1 MSKFPFYLI
10 FACAAFVLF
19 FNGLVFFRN
28 RNSRINRAFAVFGI
42 FLFIWLFSYA
52 LAYFTQDKGLK
63 LILFRVGYSGI
74 IFMPA
79 SFFCFIS
86 YFLERQR
93 DFVIRVSA
101 YLMGIVFLVLHNT
114 EYPLVVGLHA
124 YPWGYYPNTITLIH
138 PIFLVYLFGFFILA
152 NGLMVAYLIK
162 KRIESNQI
170 KYMRIKYVLFGS
182 IVGNISVID
191 FLGNYGIN
199 FPPVGFIFIFIY
211 PFIFSYAILKY
222 RLMDI
227 AIAITRTGIFIA
239 VYSLVLGIPFALA
252 FGWREQLKSLIG
264 ETWWLVPLISSTVLA
279 TVGPSIY
286 FFIQKKAED
295 RLLQEQRRYQT
306 TLRRASL
313 GMGRVKDLKRLLKL
327 TVNIVTRTVRIE
339 HCEIYL
345 SHKLSER
352 YILKASQ
359 GWSLADD
366 KRISFIPA
374 DAPLIQYLKRR
385 REPLVYDEVK
395 QRGQDFKDQVLEET
409 GKIMEALD
417 AALLVPSFI
426 EEDLLAILVLGKK
439 RSGKLYSHDDLIVFS
454 ILANQAALAIEN
466 AQFYEDMK
474 KTHDQLMKAEKMA
487 TIGTMADGL
496 SHQINNR
503 LHAMGFIA
511 SDALDTIKLQP
522 RESLPPEA
530 KKVYEEMEV
539 SLGKIQ
545 ENVKRGGEIVEGLLK
560 YSRKPDE
567 GFAAIELGKLLD
579 AALEMA
585 QFKIKLSQIDIA
597 RNFNGAIPKIRGN
610 FTQLQEVF
618 FNMVDNS
625 YDAMMQRK
633 EEMKEPGYRGRLEIS
648 AQEEGNHLEIF
659 IRDNGMGVKEK
670 DFKRLFTPFFTT
682 KLSSK
687 KGTGL
692 GLYVIRKI
700 IEENHGGKVE
710 FTSEYQ
716 KGSQTRLVLPIAT

>member
-1 MSKFPFYLI
+1 
-10 FACAAFVLF
+10 
-19 FNGLVFFRN
+19 
-28 RNSRINRAFAVFGI
+28 
-42 FLFIWLFSYA
+42 
-52 LAYFTQDKGLK
+52 
-63 LILFRVGYSGI
+63 
-74 IFMPA
+74 MPA

-86 YFLERQR
+86 YLLERQR
-93 DFVIRVSA
+93 DFVIRVGV
-101 YLMGIVFLVLHNT
+101 YLAGIIFLVLHT
-114 EYPLVVGLHA
+114 TKYPLVIGLHT
-124 YPWGYYPNTITLIH
+124 YPWGYYPNTITFIH
-138 PIFLVYLFGFFILA
+138 PVFLVYLFGFFILA
-152 NGLMVAYLIK
+152 NGLMATHLIK
-162 KRIESNQI
+162 KRDESSQI

-199 FPPVGFIFIFIY
+199 FPPLGFIFIFIY
-211 PFIFSYAILKY
+211 PFIFSYAILRY

-227 AIAITRTGIFIA
+227 TIAITRTGIFIA

-252 FGWREQLKSLIG
+252 FGWREQLKNLMG
-264 ETWWLVPLISSTVLA
+264 EMWWLIPLISSTVLA

-313 GMGRVKDLKRLLKL
+313 GMGRVKDLRRLLKL

-366 KRISFIPA
+366 KRVSFIPA
-374 DAPLIQYLKRR
+374 DAPLIQYLKRH

-395 QRGQDFKDQVLEET
+395 QRGQDFKDQVLEEI
-409 GKIMEALD
+409 GKIMEELD

-439 RSGKLYSHDDLIVFS
+439 RSGKLYSQDDLIVFS

-522 RESLPPEA
+522 REGLQPEA

-545 ENVKRGGEIVEGLLK
+545 DNVKRGGEIVEGLLK

-648 AQEEGNHLEIF
+648 AQEEGSHLEIL
-659 IRDNGMGVKEK
+659 IKDNGMGVKEK

-692 GLYVIRKI
+692 GLYVLRKI

>member
-1 MSKFPFYLI
+1 MNFFSLSGLAVVLITSGLIVILAFRGKLYLHRIWMLFNIAVLIWGACSYFIGRETIPYKALILWKIAHIGIILIPVFLYHFVSNFCNIQKQRILFYVYVQGLI
-10 FACAAFVLF
+10 FILFTFSPFLLSGVRYVFHSFYYATPGYAYHIFTVLWISIVIYSHYLLFLQYFHADGVRRSQILYLF
-19 FNGLVFFRN
+19 FGSFIGF
-28 RNSRINRAFAVFGI
+28 SGGI
-42 FLFIWLFSYA
+42 
-52 LAYFTQDKGLK
+52 T
-63 LILFRVGYSGI
+63 
-74 IFMPA
+74 
-79 SFFCFIS
+79 
-86 YFLERQR
+86 YFL
-93 DFVIRVSA
+93 IG
-101 YLMGIVFLVLHNT
+101 YGIDI
-114 EYPLVVGLHA
+114 YP
-124 YPWGYYPNTITLIH
+124 
-138 PIFLVYLFGFFILA
+138 
-152 NGLMVAYLIK
+152 
-162 KRIESNQI
+162 
-170 KYMRIKYVLFGS
+170 
-182 IVGNISVID
+182 VGNFTIPLYCLIVT
-191 FLGNYGIN
+191 
-199 FPPVGFIFIFIY
+199 
-211 PFIFSYAILKY
+211 YAILKY
-222 RLMDI
+222 RLLDI
-227 AIAITRTGIFIA
+227 ALAVTRTGTFII
-239 VYSLVLGIPFALA
+239 VYSLVLGIPFIFA
-252 FGWREQLKSLIG
+252 FGWQKYFKELIG
-264 ETWWLVPLISSTVLA
+264 DIWWLVPLISSTVLA
-279 TVGPSIY
+279 TIGPSIY
-286 FFIQKKAED
+286 LFIQKKAED
-295 RLLQEQRRYQT
+295 KLLQEQRRYQT

-359 GWSLADD
+359 GWALADD
-366 KRISFIPA
+366 KRVSFIPA
-374 DAPLIQYLKRR
+374 DATLIQYLRR
-385 REPLVYDEVK
+385 HREPLVYDEVK
-395 QRGQDFKDQVLEET
+395 QRGQDYKDQALVEIGKVMEE
-409 GKIMEALD
+409 LD

-439 RSGKLYSHDDLIVFS
+439 RSGKLYSQDDLVVFS

-522 RESLPPEA
+522 KENLPPEA

-545 ENVKRGGEIVEGLLK
+545 DNVKRGGEIVEGLLK
-560 YSRKPDE
+560 YSRKTDE
-567 GFAAIELGKLLD
+567 GFAAIDLGKLLD

-585 QFKIKLSQIDIA
+585 QFKIKISQIDIA
-597 RNFNGAIPKIRGN
+597 RNFNGSIAKIRGN

-618 FNMVDNS
+618 FNMIDNS

-648 AQEEGNHLEIF
+648 TREEGNHLEIF
-659 IRDNGMGVKEK
+659 IKDNGMGVKEK
-670 DFKRLFTPFFTT
+670 DQKRLFTPFFTT

-716 KGSQTRLVLPIAT
+716 KGSQTRLVLPIAL

>member
-1 MSKFPFYLI
+1 MQISIYSMVGCI
-10 FACAAFVLF
+10 SAFVIAF
-19 FNGLVFFRN
+19 VGLLAY
-28 RNSRINRAFAVFGI
+28 SKSKANRANFNYFIFCISIFIWQLTYAIAFSIDRYEVSVIWLKIGFTGVVIIPAALFSFTLAFLRKKTAKRTEYICYSFSLILILLLWFSDLLINGAHSFFWGHYPRASILHPVFVLYMSFSFTASIILLFLEAYKLERGSVNFQRCWYLAWSLSVGVFGSVD
-42 FLFIWLFSYA
+42 FIANYGYQFYPFGWVFVDL
-52 LAYFTQDKGLK
+52 LAS
-63 LILFRVGYSGI
+63 I
-74 IFMPA
+74 
-79 SFFCFIS
+79 
-86 YFLERQR
+86 
-93 DFVIRVSA
+93 
-101 YLMGIVFLVLHNT
+101 
-114 EYPLVVGLHA
+114 
-124 YPWGYYPNTITLIH
+124 
-138 PIFLVYLFGFFILA
+138 
-152 NGLMVAYLIK
+152 VAY
-162 KRIESNQI
+162 
-170 KYMRIKYVLFGS
+170 
-182 IVGNISVID
+182 
-191 FLGNYGIN
+191 
-199 FPPVGFIFIFIY
+199 
-211 PFIFSYAILKY
+211 AIIKY
-222 RLMDI
+222 RLLDI
-227 AIAITRTGIFIA
+227 TIAITRTGIFIA
-239 VYSLVLGIPFALA
+239 VYSIVLGVPFALA
-252 FGWREQLKSLIG
+252 FGWREQLQRLIG
-264 ETWWLVPLISSTVLA
+264 EMWWLVPLVSSTVLA

-286 FFIQKKAED
+286 FYIQQRAED

-313 GMGRVKDLKRLLKL
+313 GMGKVKDLKRLLKL
-327 TVNIVTRTVRIE
+327 TVNIVTRTVRIA

-359 GWSLADD
+359 GWVLAED
-366 KRISFIPA
+366 KRVSFIPA
-374 DAPLIQYLKRR
+374 EASLVQYLKKHP
-385 REPLVYDEVK
+385 EPLVYDEVK
-395 QRGQDFKDQVLEET
+395 QRGQDFKDEVLIEI
-409 GKIMEALD
+409 GKIMEELD

-426 EEDLLAILVLGKK
+426 EDELLAVLVLGKK

-466 AQFYEDMK
+466 AQFYEEMK

-522 RESLPPEA
+522 KENLPPEA
-530 KKVYEEMEV
+530 KKVYAEMEV

-560 YSRKPDE
+560 YSRKTDE
-567 GFAAIELGKLLD
+567 GFAAIELGNLLD

-585 QFKIKLSQIDIA
+585 QFKIKLNQIDIA
-597 RNFNGAIPKIRGN
+597 RNFNGSIAKIRGN

-618 FNMVDNS
+618 FNMIDNA

-648 AQEEGNHLEIF
+648 THEDGNHLEIF
-659 IRDNGMGVKEK
+659 IKDNGIGVKEK

-716 KGSQTRLVLPIAT
+716 KGSQTRLVLPIAA

>member
-1 MSKFPFYLI
+1 MILVNSASMQIAYVYFFKKEKIHSQLKLQQLKYILL
-10 FACAAFVLF
+10 AFV
-19 FNGLVFFRN
+19 
-28 RNSRINRAFAVFGI
+28 I
-42 FLFIWLFSYA
+42 FT
-52 LAYFTQDKGLK
+52 LASL
-63 LILFRVGYSGI
+63 
-74 IFMPA
+74 
-79 SFFCFIS
+79 
-86 YFLERQR
+86 
-93 DFVIRVSA
+93 DFV
-101 YLMGIVFLVLHNT
+101 
-114 EYPLVVGLHA
+114 P
-124 YPWGYYPNTITLIH
+124 
-138 PIFLVYLFGFFILA
+138 
-152 NGLMVAYLIK
+152 
-162 KRIESNQI
+162 
-170 KYMRIKYVLFGS
+170 
-182 IVGNISVID
+182 
-191 FLGNYGIN
+191 NYGIN
-199 FPPVGFIFIFIY
+199 IFPVGFIPVTIFILL
-211 PFIFSYAILKY
+211 IFYSIVRY

-227 AIAITRTGIFIA
+227 GIAITRTGIFLI
-239 VYSLVLGIPFALA
+239 VYSFVLGIPFALA
-252 FGWREQLKSLIG
+252 FGWREQLKQLMG
-264 ETWWLVPLISSTVLA
+264 EIWWIVPLITSTVLA
-279 TVGPSIY
+279 TAGPFIFLY
-286 FFIQKKAED
+286 IQKKAEN

-359 GWSLADD
+359 GWALADD
-366 KRISFIPA
+366 KRVSFIPA
-374 DAPLIQYLKRR
+374 DATLIQYLRR
-385 REPLVYDEVK
+385 HREPLVYDEVK
-395 QRGQDFKDQVLEET
+395 QRGQDYKDQALVEIGKVMEE
-409 GKIMEALD
+409 LD

-439 RSGKLYSHDDLIVFS
+439 RSGKLYSQDDLVVFS

-522 RESLPPEA
+522 KENLPPEA

-545 ENVKRGGEIVEGLLK
+545 DNVKRGGEIVEGLLK
-560 YSRKPDE
+560 YSRKTDE
-567 GFAAIELGKLLD
+567 GFAAIDLGKLLD

-585 QFKIKLSQIDIA
+585 QFKIKISQIDIA
-597 RNFNGAIPKIRGN
+597 RNFNGSIAKIRGN

-618 FNMVDNS
+618 FNMIDNS

-648 AQEEGNHLEIF
+648 TREEGSHLEIF
-659 IRDNGMGVKEK
+659 IKDNGMGVKEK
-670 DFKRLFTPFFTT
+670 DQKRLFTPFFTT

-692 GLYVIRKI
+692 GLYVLRKI

-716 KGSQTRLVLPIAT
+716 KGSQTRLVLPIAL

>member
-1 MSKFPFYLI
+1 MKYQVLLMLLTAALVLLFNQLVYLKNRKSKVNQSFSI
-10 FACAAFVLF
+10 
-19 FNGLVFFRN
+19 
-28 RNSRINRAFAVFGI
+28 FGI
-42 FLFIWLFSYA
+42 FIFIWLFCFSIAYA
-52 LAYFTQDKGLK
+52 TTNLDSK
-63 LILFRVGYSGI
+63 LLWFRMGYLGI
-74 IFMPA
+74 IFIPV
-79 SFFCFIS
+79 SFYSFIFHLMNRS
-86 YFLERQR
+86 KDWVVVKINYLIGVA
-93 DFVIRVSA
+93 FV
-101 YLMGIVFLVLHNT
+101 LLHLT
-114 EYPLVVGLHA
+114 KSPLVIDL
-124 YPWGYYPNTITLIH
+124 YKFPWGYYPNTSTPVH
-138 PIFLVYLFGFFILA
+138 VVFFIFFLSLFILS
-152 NGLMVAYLIK
+152 NTLMGLTLFMRRREFSQVQYT
-162 KRIESNQI
+162 
-170 KYMRIKYVLFGS
+170 RIKYALVGS
-182 IVGNISVID
+182 MVGSLAALD
-191 FLGNYGIN
+191 FLGSYGID
-199 FPPVGFIFIFIY
+199 FPPIGFVFMFLY
-211 PFIFSYAILKY
+211 PLIFSYAILKY
-222 RLMDI
+222 RFMDVTV
-227 AIAITRTGIFIA
+227 AITRTGIFIV

-252 FGWREQLKSLIG
+252 FGWREQLKILMG
-264 ETWWLVPLISSTVLA
+264 ETWWLAPLISSTILA
-279 TVGPSIY
+279 TVGPFIY
-286 FFIQKKAED
+286 LYIQRKAED
-295 RLLQEQRRYQT
+295 KLLQEQRRYQT

-359 GWSLADD
+359 GWALADD
-366 KRISFIPA
+366 KRVSFMPG
-374 DAPLIQYLKRR
+374 DAALIQYLRR
-385 REPLVYDEVK
+385 HREPLVYDEVK
-395 QRGQDFKDQVLEET
+395 QRGQDFKDQVLEEI
-409 GKIMEALD
+409 GRVMEKLD

-426 EEDLLAILVLGKK
+426 ENELLAILVLGKK
-439 RSGKLYSHDDLIVFS
+439 RSGKLYSQDDLVVFS

-522 RESLPPEA
+522 KENLPPEA
-530 KKVYEEMEV
+530 KKVYEEMDV

-560 YSRKPDE
+560 YSRKTDE
-567 GFAAIELGKLLD
+567 GFAAIDLGKLLD

-585 QFKIKLSQIDIA
+585 QFKIKISQIDIA
-597 RNFNGAIPKIRGN
+597 RNFNGSIAKIRGN

-618 FNMVDNS
+618 FNMIDNS

-648 AQEEGNHLEIF
+648 TREEGSHLEIF
-659 IRDNGMGVKEK
+659 IKDNGMGVKEK
-670 DFKRLFTPFFTT
+670 DQKRLFTPFFTT

-692 GLYVIRKI
+692 GLYVLRKI

-716 KGSQTRLVLPIAT
+716 KGSQTRLVLPIAA

>member
-1 MSKFPFYLI
+1 MSLSIVVWLFFAGISFNCNRKELADVFVRITNVGVSFISITMFHFVTAFLHITKLRKFVILLYGYGLI
-10 FACAAFVLF
+10 CSGLVLF
-19 FNGLVFFRN
+19 TNLLVKDSKQYFWGFY
-28 RNSRINRAFAVFGI
+28 SLAGKLHPVF
-42 FLFIWLFSYA
+42 
-52 LAYFTQDKGLK
+52 LA
-63 LILFRVGYSGI
+63 I
-74 IFMPA
+74 
-79 SFFCFIS
+79 FIS
-86 YFLERQR
+86 QIILC
-93 DFVIRVSA
+93 
-101 YLMGIVFLVLHNT
+101 VFLLIAYYLGLSENT
-114 EYPLVVGLHA
+114 V
-124 YPWGYYPNTITLIH
+124 
-138 PIFLVYLFGFFILA
+138 
-152 NGLMVAYLIK
+152 K
-162 KRIESNQI
+162 KQQ
-170 KYMRIKYVLFGS
+170 IKYVLIGIFIFDLS
-182 IVGNISVID
+182 SVD
-191 FLGNYGIN
+191 FIPNYGIS
-199 FPPVGFIFIFIY
+199 FY
-211 PFIFSYAILKY
+211 PFGYATTTLFVLSFAYSIVKY
-222 RLMDI
+222 RLLEI
-227 AIAITRTGIFIA
+227 NLLLTRTSIFA
-239 VYSLVLGIPFALA
+239 VYSLLLGFPFVIAV
-252 FGWREQLKSLIG
+252 GWQKQLMNLLG
-264 ETWWLVPLISSTVLA
+264 ENWWVVPLTSSTILA

-286 FFIQKKAED
+286 LYVQRKAED
-295 RLLQEQRRYQT
+295 KLLQEQRRYQT

-366 KRISFIPA
+366 KRVSFIPA
-374 DAPLIQYLKRR
+374 DAPLIQYLKRHQ
-385 REPLVYDEVK
+385 EPLVYDEVK
-395 QRGQDFKDQVLEET
+395 QRGQDFKDQVLEEI
-409 GKIMEALD
+409 GKVMEEFD

-426 EEDLLAILVLGKK
+426 ENELLAILVLGKK

-466 AQFYEDMK
+466 AQFYEDMR

-522 RESLPPEA
+522 KENLPPEA

-545 ENVKRGGEIVEGLLK
+545 DNVKRGGEIVEGLLK
-560 YSRKPDE
+560 YSRKTDE
-567 GFAAIELGKLLD
+567 GFAAIDLGKLLD

-585 QFKIKLSQIDIA
+585 QFKIKLNQIDIA
-597 RNFNGAIPKIRGN
+597 RNFNGSVAKIRGN

-618 FNMVDNS
+618 FNMIDNS
-625 YDAMMQRK
+625 YDAMTQRK

-648 AQEEGNHLEIF
+648 TREEGNHLEIF
-659 IRDNGMGVKEK
+659 IKDNGMGVKEK
-670 DFKRLFTPFFTT
+670 DQKRLFTPFFTT

-692 GLYVIRKI
+692 GLYVLRKI

-716 KGSQTRLVLPIAT
+716 KGSQTRLVLPIA

>member
-1 MSKFPFYLI
+1 MNINIFGYAGLLTGISAIILI
-10 FACAAFVLF
+10 FVVLLNRKSLIHWIWIL
-19 FNGLVFFRN
+19 FNVCVGIWGYGSFWTTMCKNSESALFAWRVAHVGVIFIPVTFCHFAYVFTQRKHRHVVPLLYCGGL
-28 RNSRINRAFAVFGI
+28 I
-42 FLFIWLFSYA
+42 FLFLDFATNRFLSRTQLLFDSIYYAKADYA
-52 LAYFTQDKGLK
+52 LYFIFFTTWICLVIIGHLF
-63 LILFRVGYSGI
+63 LIERYFKTDSYLEKTKI
-74 IFMPA
+74 Q
-79 SFFCFIS
+79 
-86 YFLERQR
+86 YFL
-93 DFVIRVSA
+93 FCV
-101 YLMGIVFLVLHNT
+101 
-114 EYPLVVGLHA
+114 VVGFM
-124 YPWGYYPNTITLIH
+124 G
-138 PIFLVYLFGFFILA
+138 
-152 NGLMVAYLIK
+152 GLMNFFPILGFNIYPYGNASLPIYLIVVT
-162 KRIESNQI
+162 
-170 KYMRIKYVLFGS
+170 YVILRFRLIDIS
-182 IVGNISVID
+182 IV
-191 FLGNYGIN
+191 
-199 FPPVGFIFIFIY
+199 
-211 PFIFSYAILKY
+211 
-222 RLMDI
+222 
-227 AIAITRTGIFIA
+227 ITRTGIFLA
-239 VYSLVLGIPFALA
+239 VYSVILGIPFAIA
-252 FGWREQLKSLIG
+252 FGWREQLQRVIG
-264 ETWWLVPLISSTVLA
+264 EIWWLVPLISSTVLA

-286 FFIQKKAED
+286 LYIQNRAED

-313 GMGRVKDLKRLLKL
+313 GMGRVKDLRRLLKL

-339 HCEIYL
+339 HSEIYL
-345 SHKLSER
+345 LHKLSER

-374 DAPLIQYLKRR
+374 DAALIQYLKRH

-395 QRGQDFKDQVLEET
+395 QRGQDFQDKVLEEI
-409 GKIMEALD
+409 GRVMEELD

-426 EEDLLAILVLGKK
+426 EEDLIAVLVMGKK

-522 RESLPPEA
+522 RAALPPET

-560 YSRKPDE
+560 YSRKTDE

-585 QFKIKLSQIDIA
+585 QFKIKLNQIDIA
-597 RNFNGAIPKIRGN
+597 RDFNGAIPRIRGN

-648 AQEEGNHLEIF
+648 TREEGTRLEIF
-659 IRDNGMGVKEK
+659 VKDNGMGVQEK
-670 DFKRLFTPFFTT
+670 DQKRLFTPFFTT

>member
-1 MSKFPFYLI
+1 MQGLI
-10 FACAAFVLF
+10 FILFTFSPFLLSGVRYVFHSFYYATPGYAYHIFTVLWISIVIYSHYLLFLQYFHADGVRRSQILYLF
-19 FNGLVFFRN
+19 FGSFIGF
-28 RNSRINRAFAVFGI
+28 SGGI
-42 FLFIWLFSYA
+42 
-52 LAYFTQDKGLK
+52 T
-63 LILFRVGYSGI
+63 
-74 IFMPA
+74 
-79 SFFCFIS
+79 
-86 YFLERQR
+86 YFL
-93 DFVIRVSA
+93 IG
-101 YLMGIVFLVLHNT
+101 YGIDI
-114 EYPLVVGLHA
+114 YP
-124 YPWGYYPNTITLIH
+124 
-138 PIFLVYLFGFFILA
+138 
-152 NGLMVAYLIK
+152 
-162 KRIESNQI
+162 
-170 KYMRIKYVLFGS
+170 
-182 IVGNISVID
+182 VGNFTIPLYCLIVT
-191 FLGNYGIN
+191 
-199 FPPVGFIFIFIY
+199 
-211 PFIFSYAILKY
+211 YAILKY
-222 RLMDI
+222 RLLDI
-227 AIAITRTGIFIA
+227 ALAVTRTGTFII
-239 VYSLVLGIPFALA
+239 VYSLVLGIPFIFA
-252 FGWREQLKSLIG
+252 FGWQKYFKELIG
-264 ETWWLVPLISSTVLA
+264 DIWWLVPLISSTVLA
-279 TVGPSIY
+279 TIGPSIY
-286 FFIQKKAED
+286 LFIQKKAED

-359 GWSLADD
+359 GWALADD
-366 KRISFIPA
+366 KRVSFIPA
-374 DAPLIQYLKRR
+374 DSTLIQYLRR
-385 REPLVYDEVK
+385 HREPLVYDEVK
-395 QRGQDFKDQVLEET
+395 QRGQDYKDQALVEIGKVMEE
-409 GKIMEALD
+409 LD

-439 RSGKLYSHDDLIVFS
+439 RSGKLYSQDDLVVFS

-522 RESLPPEA
+522 KENLPPEA

-545 ENVKRGGEIVEGLLK
+545 DNVKRGGEIVEGLLK
-560 YSRKPDE
+560 YSRKTDE
-567 GFAAIELGKLLD
+567 GFAAIDLGKLLD

-597 RNFNGAIPKIRGN
+597 RNFNGSVARIRGN

-618 FNMVDNS
+618 FNMIDNS

-648 AQEEGNHLEIF
+648 TREEGNHLEIF
-659 IRDNGMGVKEK
+659 IKDNGMGVKEK
-670 DFKRLFTPFFTT
+670 DQKRLFTPFFTT

-692 GLYVIRKI
+692 GLYVLRKI

-716 KGSQTRLVLPIAT
+716 KGSQTRLVLPIAA

>member
-1 MSKFPFYLI
+1 MNRKSSVHWI
-10 FACAAFVLF
+10 WIF
-19 FNGLVFFRN
+19 FNVCVGTWAYGSFWTTMCTDPESALFAWRVAHIGVIFIPVTFYHFAYVFTQRKHQYVVPLLYCGGLVFLFLDFTTTQFL
-28 RNSRINRAFAVFGI
+28 SRVQ
-42 FLFIWLFSYA
+42 FLFDSIYYAKADYALYFIFFVIWLCLVIIGHLLLIERYFKIDSY
-52 LAYFTQDKGLK
+52 LEKTKIQYL
-63 LILFRVGYSGI
+63 LFCV
-74 IFMPA
+74 
-79 SFFCFIS
+79 
-86 YFLERQR
+86 
-93 DFVIRVSA
+93 
-101 YLMGIVFLVLHNT
+101 
-114 EYPLVVGLHA
+114 VVGFMGGLMNFFPILGFNI
-124 YPWGYYPNTITLIH
+124 YPYGNASL
-138 PIFLVYLFGFFILA
+138 PIYLF
-152 NGLMVAYLIK
+152 V
-162 KRIESNQI
+162 
-170 KYMRIKYVLFGS
+170 VT
-182 IVGNISVID
+182 
-191 FLGNYGIN
+191 
-199 FPPVGFIFIFIY
+199 
-211 PFIFSYAILKY
+211 YAILRF
-222 RLMDI
+222 RLI
-227 AIAITRTGIFIA
+227 EISIVITRTSIFLA
-239 VYSLVLGIPFALA
+239 VYSVILGIPFVLA
-252 FGWREQLKSLIG
+252 FGWREHLRNLMG
-264 ETWWLVPLISSTVLA
+264 EMWWMAPLVSSTVLA

-286 FFIQKKAED
+286 LYIQRRAED

-313 GMGRVKDLKRLLKL
+313 GMGRVKDLNRLLKL

-339 HCEIYL
+339 HCEVYL
-345 SHKLSER
+345 THRPAER
-352 YILKASQ
+352 YVLKASQ
-359 GWSLADD
+359 GWALSD
-366 KRISFIPA
+366 KRVSFIPA
-374 DAPLIQYLKRR
+374 DAPLIQYLKQH

-395 QRGQDFKDQVLEET
+395 QRGQDFQDKVLEEI
-409 GKIMEALD
+409 GKVMEELD

-426 EEDLLAILVLGKK
+426 EEDLIAVLVLGRK
-439 RSGKLYSHDDLIVFS
+439 RSGKLYSQDDLIVFS
-454 ILANQAALAIEN
+454 ILANQVALAIEN

-522 RESLPPEA
+522 REALPPEA

-560 YSRKPDE
+560 YSRKTDE
-567 GFAAIELGKLLD
+567 GFTAIELGRLLD

-585 QFKIKLSQIDIA
+585 QFKIKLNQIDIA
-597 RNFNGAIPKIRGN
+597 RDFNGVIPRIRGN

-633 EEMKEPGYRGRLEIS
+633 EEMKEPGYRGRLEVS

-659 IRDNGMGVKEK
+659 IKDNGIGVKEK

-716 KGSQTRLVLPIAT
+716 KGSQTRLVLPIAA